1 MKASSVASL
10 VLWIWQV
17 HAFPATLEERAA
29 CNKDNLLNAF
39 TNPAHSAE
47 ASTFCSAYIS
57 VPLTSTSTYR
67 GPDTCTL
74 FTTGYTAIAR
84 HPLQL
89 YNLQRLP
96 DPAPPT
102 ISYNSASPTP
112 VTVPGGALN
121 YVSPSQH
128 AQVKRDIEE
137 PVVTP
142 SPTVDG
148 DRIAELRRRAASTVP
163 LPTWLS
169 TTYPPSR
176 ISSACSC
183 ISPSAAFSTVVSIND
198 YTQVTVSLPS
208 SQL

>member
-1 MKASSVASL
+1 MKAFLFASL
-10 VLWIWQV
+10 VLGIWQV
-17 HAFPATLEERAA
+17 HAFPAALEERAA

-57 VPLTSTSTYR
+57 VPLTSTSTFF

-74 FTTGYTAIAR
+74 YTTGYSAIAR

-96 DPAPPT
+96 DPAPAT

-128 AQVKRDIEE
+128 AKVKRDVEA
-137 PVVTP
+137 PVITP
-142 SPTVDG
+142 SPTIDG
-148 DRIAELRRRAASTVP
+148 AAAAELRRRAASTVP

-169 TTYPPSR
+169 TTYPASR

-198 YTQVTVSLPS
+198 YTQVTVSRAPS
-208 SQL
+208 